1 MKILVADD
9 HWVSRTGL
17 RHSLSQL
24 DRPVNQFLE
33 ANSFGNARKIA
44 TERPDLDLIILD
56 LLMPDGS
63 GFEEITAL
71 TKIAP
76 SVPIIVVSMAET
88 RQDVIRSLDAG
99 AMGFVP
105 KSASGDTLLY
115 AIEMVLRG
123 EIYMPPQL
131 FGAAGAP
138 EEGAVN
144 VMPPPIVRSKTAA
157 SQAAAARIPNLTRR
171 QKEVFQL
178 LSEGNSNASIAKIL
192 GISEHTIAIHVSAI
206 LKTLELENRTQAALV
221 GSSQQASDES

>member
-24 DRPVNQFLE
+24 DRPVNMFLE
-33 ANSFGNARKIA
+33 ANSFSNARKLA
-44 TERPDLDLIILD
+44 AEWPDLDLILLD
-56 LLMPDGS
+56 LLMPGRS

-88 RQDVIRSLDAG
+88 RQDVIRALDAG

-105 KSASGDTLLY
+105 KSAPGDTLIY

-123 EIYMPPQL
+123 EIYIPPQV
-131 FGAAGAP
+131 FSASGAREAGATH
-138 EEGAVN
+138 AVQ
-144 VMPPPIVRSKTAA
+144 PPTARAKNTAA
-157 SQAAAARIPNLTRR
+157 SLAAAARITNLTRR

-178 LSEGNSNASIAKIL
+178 LSEGNWNASIAKIL

-206 LKTLELENRTQAALV
+206 LKTLELESLTQAALV
-221 GSSQQASDES
+221 ASSQPEPR

>member
-24 DRPVNQFLE
+24 ERPVNLFLE
-33 ANSFGNARKIA
+33 ASSFGGARKIA
-44 TERPDLDLIILD
+44 AERPDLDLIILD

-105 KSASGDTLLY
+105 KSASGDTLIY

-123 EIYMPPQL
+123 EIYMPPQI
-131 FGAAGAP
+131 FSTSGAQ
-138 EEGAVN
+138 EESRGIVT
-144 VMPPPIVRSKTAA
+144 PPPTVRSKTAA

-221 GSSQQASDES
+221 ASIQPDQN

>member
-24 DRPVNQFLE
+24 ERPVNLFLE
-33 ANSFGNARKIA
+33 ASSFGSARKIA
-44 TERPDLDLIILD
+44 AERQDLDLIILD

-123 EIYMPPQL
+123 EIYMPPQI
-131 FGAAGAP
+131 FSASGAQ
-138 EEGAVN
+138 EESRGIVT
-144 VMPPPIVRSKTAA
+144 PPPTVRSKNAA
-157 SQAAAARIPNLTRR
+157 SKAAAARIPNLTRR

-221 GSSQQASDES
+221 ASSQPDQD